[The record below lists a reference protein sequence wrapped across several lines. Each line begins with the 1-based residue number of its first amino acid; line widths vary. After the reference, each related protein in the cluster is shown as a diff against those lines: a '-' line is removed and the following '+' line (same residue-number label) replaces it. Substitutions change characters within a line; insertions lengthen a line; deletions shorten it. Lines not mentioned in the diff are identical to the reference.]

1 LALAWRE
8 RVCGKD
14 RESVYVHGG
23 RVIMGGRE
31 AGTGGGD
38 SRLRLGCDEDAERRV
53 FALRKRV
60 LLLRKWVAMSMAR
73 TLSGVRV

>member
-1 LALAWRE
+1 
-8 RVCGKD
+8 
-14 RESVYVHGG
+14 
-23 RVIMGGRE
+23 MGGRE
-31 AGTGGGD
+31 AGRREAGRQEGGG

-60 LLLRKWVAMSMAR
+60 LLLRKWDALSMAR